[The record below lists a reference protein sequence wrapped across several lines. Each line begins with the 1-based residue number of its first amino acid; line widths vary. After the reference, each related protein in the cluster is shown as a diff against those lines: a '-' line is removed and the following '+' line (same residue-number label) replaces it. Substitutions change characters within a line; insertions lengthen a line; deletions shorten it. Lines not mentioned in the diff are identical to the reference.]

1 MLSTIGW
8 IDHTFFAGLSRS
20 DWPTRW
26 SISTRRRSRTMKTP
40 AIAARAMQVFSKF
53 RDARIFAI
61 VPPAVQELGAASG
74 FDMELVDDTGIGHEK
89 LVAIRNKLLGMASQ
103 DKTLAGVRPNALDD
117 APLLNVNIDH
127 DKARALGLD
136 LVSMAARTRA

>member
-1 MLSTIGW
+1 
-8 IDHTFFAGLSRS
+8 
-20 DWPTRW
+20 
-26 SISTRRRSRTMKTP
+26 
-40 AIAARAMQVFSKF
+40 MQVFSKF

-61 VPPAVQELGAASG
+61 VPPAVQELGTASG